1 MVLPS
6 DLRWHH
12 GVRQQGAGPITTQR
26 PPCLPQG
33 VARVMPGDASGQ
45 CHAGPPQPGQPTV
58 PLRQPTPRDTQRRSF
73 RLGVTDRHQLA
84 VWCSGMTRT
93 SGARGP
99 GLHSRN
105 GPCCSCRF
113 SSGLLR
119 MQDSGPCKVPSSV
132 AGRCLAWTC
141 SKYVFTTPS
150 GVPTSHA
157 RTVLAASAVVARCGT
172 GQMGHA
178 VRPWQSSDLRGVCAH
193 TGSRTQVTSARG
205 SYDATTPCALVR
217 MIDQPGE

>member
-1 MVLPS
+1 
-6 DLRWHH
+6 
-12 GVRQQGAGPITTQR
+12 
-26 PPCLPQG
+26 
-33 VARVMPGDASGQ
+33 MPGDASGQ

-58 PLRQPTPRDTQRRSF
+58 PFRQPT
-73 RLGVTDRHQLA
+73 RL
-84 VWCSGMTRT
+84 MTRNGKASYLVPVAVT

-99 GLHSRN
+99 GFHSRN
-105 GPCCSCRF
+105 GPSCPCCL
-113 SSGLLR
+113 SGALSR
-119 MQDSGPCKVPSSV
+119 AQGSGPCKVPSSV

-205 SYDATTPCALVR
+205 SYDAPTPCALVR
-217 MIDQPGE
+217 MIDEPGE

>member
-1 MVLPS
+1 MP
-6 DLRWHH
+6 H
-12 GVRQQGAGPITTQR
+12 GAATAWAADGA
-26 PPCLPQG
+26 
-33 VARVMPGDASGQ
+33 VAPA
-45 CHAGPPQPGQPTV
+45 H
-58 PLRQPTPRDTQRRSF
+58 TPHDTQRKSILRTY
-73 RLGVTDRHQLA
+73 LVQVA
-84 VWCSGMTRT
+84 IT

-99 GLHSRN
+99 KFHSWI
-105 GPCCSCRF
+105 GPSCPCCL
-113 SSGLLR
+113 SGALSR
-119 MQDSGPCKVPSSV
+119 MQGSGPCKVPSLV